1 VARTARA
8 ASADEA
14 AAKAA
19 EYRAPIAL
27 KIYSPDITHKS
38 DVGGVALDLNGTDA
52 VKIAADA
59 MLVRVAKAAPKARL
73 EGFVVQEMIRRPG
86 AYELILGMADD
97 ATFGPFMLF
106 GHGGTAV
113 EVIGD
118 KALGLPPLN
127 LKLAQEMIQR
137 TRIWHQLKG
146 YRDRLPVALDAIA
159 LTLVQ
164 LSQLVCDFDEIAEL
178 DINPLLADER
188 GVIAVDARIRVA
200 PEALTAIPHC
210 RLAIR
215 PYPQELES
223 LETIPGLGEF
233 LMRPVRPEDAPAF
246 TRLSARMAPED
257 VRLRFFSPFK
267 TLPPVLLARLTQIDY
282 DREMAFV
289 LFDVQNEVAGV
300 GRLSADPDGARAEFA
315 VLSRSD
321 LKGHGIGHLFMNR
334 LIAYARARNIG
345 QLFGDVLVENEPMLA
360 LCRELGFKISTP
372 SHGVIRATLV
382 L

>member
-1 VARTARA
+1 
-8 ASADEA
+8 
-14 AAKAA
+14 
-19 EYRAPIAL
+19 
-27 KIYSPDITHKS
+27 
-38 DVGGVALDLNGTDA
+38 
-52 VKIAADA
+52 
-59 MLVRVAKAAPKARL
+59 
-73 EGFVVQEMIRRPG
+73 MIRRPG

-113 EVIGD
+113 EVIAD

-146 YRDRLPVALDAIA
+146 YRDRLPVAIDAIA

-164 LSQLVCDFDEIAEL
+164 ISQLVCDFDEIEEL

-200 PEALTAIPHC
+200 QSDSSAIAHR

-223 LETIPGLGEF
+223 RETIAGLGEF
-233 LMRPVRPEDAPAF
+233 RMRPVRPEDAPAF
-246 TRLSARMAPED
+246 MRLSERLAPED

-267 TLPPVLLARLTQIDY
+267 TLPPALLARLTQIDY

-289 LFDVQNEVAGV
+289 LFDARNEVAGV
-300 GRLSADPDGARAEFA
+300 GRFAADPDGARAEFA
-315 VLSRSD
+315 VLARSD
-321 LKGHGIGHLFMNR
+321 LKGHGIGHLFMDR
-334 LIAYARARNIG
+334 PIAYARSRGIG
-345 QLFGDVLVENEPMLA
+345 QLFGDTLVENEPMLA
-360 LCRELGFKISTP
+360 LCRELGFNISTP
-372 SHGVIRATLV
+372 SHGVVRVTLD

>member
-1 VARTARA
+1 
-8 ASADEA
+8 
-14 AAKAA
+14 
-19 EYRAPIAL
+19 
-27 KIYSPDITHKS
+27 
-38 DVGGVALDLNGTDA
+38 
-52 VKIAADA
+52 
-59 MLVRVAKAAPKARL
+59 
-73 EGFVVQEMIRRPG
+73 
-86 AYELILGMADD
+86 MADD

-113 EVIGD
+113 EVIAD

-127 LKLAQEMIQR
+127 LKLAQEMIER

-200 PEALTAIPHC
+200 LTDPSAIPH
-210 RLAIR
+210 RRMAIR

-223 LETIPGLGEF
+223 RETIPGLGEF

-246 TRLSARMAPED
+246 VRLSERLAPED

-289 LFDVQNEVAGV
+289 LFDAQNEVAGV

-315 VLSRSD
+315 VLARSD
-321 LKGHGIGHLFMNR
+321 LKGHGIGHLFMDR
-334 LIAYARARNIG
+334 LIAYARARGIHE
-345 QLFGDVLVENEPMLA
+345 LFGDTLVENEPMLT
-360 LCRELGFKISTP
+360 LCRELGFKISAP
-372 SHGVIRATLV
+372 SRGIVRATLV